1 MNICHCIAQPWNSS
15 GHRPRSRFDLKVI
28 FKNVTLGS
36 ESAALFKIS
45 PAVQRTHPGVHCGTR
60 ACAAPPSSDSLSRR
74 FLFLH
79 VRLGRVSTHL
89 ISLHMPCLI
98 LHLVALVCVSGYW
111 KLGIW
116 GRVAP
121 SLPPKLFEG
130 VAAHPAACGGN
141 QLQTSSVV
149 SLVPPALEFD
159 SNGPCAP
166 E

>member
-1 MNICHCIAQPWNSS
+1 MTGWLDFVSKKCQTNIREIFVS
-15 GHRPRSRFDLKVI
+15 GGPDKLEKTKKWILYFNFV
-28 FKNVTLGS
+28 
-36 ESAALFKIS
+36 A
-45 PAVQRTHPGVHCGTR
+45 TR
-60 ACAAPPSSDSLSRR
+60 YETETSLSKR
-74 FLFLH
+74 FHFLR

-89 ISLHMPCLI
+89 LFLHMSCLI

-121 SLPPKLFEG
+121 PLPPKLSEG

-159 SNGPCAP
+159 ANGPCAP